1 MRSLRLRPVRGAEL
15 IAESTVRSA
24 AVKGAKIGV
33 ASPWRKGL
41 GGSMAWPSPSSTV
54 TTCSRHSAAPVC
66 GRQESRTRVPT
77 CQVPWDLGFGG
88 SRLFV
93 EEDRPP
99 SREGSWS
106 RPRAQMAGA
115 RLQEDFPE
123 RALHRLNEVCRDA
136 TPDVARAPECPPGPE
151 CVPVSY
157 SRGRKCP
164 PTQATRHANLQGFYV
179 EAL

>member
-88 SRLFV
+88 SRLVV

-99 SREGSWS
+99 SGEGHVS
-106 RPRAQMAGA
+106 RPIRQMAGA

-123 RALHRLNEVCRDA
+123 RTLHRFVEVCRNA
-136 TPDVARAPECPPGPE
+136 TPNVARARECPPAPE

-157 SRGRKCP
+157 PQGCKGT
-164 PTQATRHANLQGFYV
+164 PTKATLHDNLQGFYI